1 MKSAFKKW
9 ELYEKTHKKVK
20 KKRYLAKTS
29 FILNVS
35 KRAFQIWIQH
45 KISMYNMK
53 FIKIFFGGPYGDFSD
68 IKFFLVKTQQP
79 LLIPIFFTT
88 TYLLHSFKWP
98 SIYKVTC
105 PI

>member
-45 KISMYNMK
+45 KISKKMMYNMK
-53 FIKIFFGGPYGDFSD
+53 FIKICFGGPYGDFSD
-68 IKFFLVKTQQP
+68 IKFF
-79 LLIPIFFTT
+79 
-88 TYLLHSFKWP
+88 
-98 SIYKVTC
+98 
-105 PI
+105 

>member
-35 KRAFQIWIQH
+35 KRAFQI
-45 KISMYNMK
+45 
-53 FIKIFFGGPYGDFSD
+53 
-68 IKFFLVKTQQP
+68 
-79 LLIPIFFTT
+79 
-88 TYLLHSFKWP
+88 
-98 SIYKVTC
+98 
-105 PI
+105 